1 MSEDGVL
8 RINTKCGL
16 LSVGDL
22 AVATIVANGNKEINI
37 IFVREFYKCEREQY
51 IHLYIFCPSTG
62 ETNRTTLSWEEFE
75 QTITKLNII
84 CNFDN
89 VSSWHDFIGQYQT
102 YQLIR
107 KAERLL
113 TNHIAYLATP

>member
-8 RINTKCGL
+8 RINTKYGS

-22 AVATIVANGNKEINI
+22 AVATIVVNGNKEINI
-37 IFVREFYKCEREQY
+37 IFVCEFYNGETEQY
-51 IHLYIFCPSTG
+51 IHFYTFCPST
-62 ETNRTTLSWEEFE
+62 EDTDRKTLSWEEFE

-84 CNFDN
+84 CNFSN
-89 VSSWHDFIGQYQT
+89 VSFWHDFIGQYQT
-102 YQLIR
+102 SQLIK

-113 TNHIAYLATP
+113 TNHIAHLATP